1 MSESMGGEGQRSL
14 AVTIP
19 VREGIA
25 GDFEAWLAQN
35 LLPPD
40 ASAPPEGIAP
50 FPPAELMHNTTGL
63 TEPRDFASHGVHFMR
78 ALNALS
84 PTALPNF
91 RSVLDFGVGVGRVAR
106 LFHGFRGRYVGMD
119 VDDRHIAWVDSNL
132 THVQAVKTRP
142 RRRLPAIDR
151 SFDAVI
157 SISVFSHLSEA
168 DHLFYLDELARVA
181 APGAVLFL
189 SVHGEQALRRAQ
201 AEERVFAMLDIPADA
216 LDAAAETLHG
226 GRGYAFIRQ
235 NGHLT
240 SAAYDYGITFVS
252 QDYVHSEWGR
262 RFEVAAIGAGALH
275 DFQDVVVLRAR

>member
-1 MSESMGGEGQRSL
+1 MGGEGQRSL

-19 VREGIA
+19 ANEGIA

-35 LLPPD
+35 LLPPG
-40 ASAPPEGIAP
+40 ATAAPEGIAP
-50 FPPAELMHNTTGL
+50 FPPADLMHNTTGL

-84 PTALPNF
+84 PTALPDF
-91 RSVLDFGVGVGRVAR
+91 RSVLDFGIGVGRVAR

-119 VDDRHIAWVDSNL
+119 VDDRHIAWVDGNL
-132 THVQAVKTRP
+132 AHVEAVKTRP
-142 RRRLPAIDR
+142 RRRLPARDR
-151 SFDAVI
+151 NFDAVI
-157 SISVFSHLSEA
+157 CVSVFSHLSEA

-189 SVHGEQALRRAQ
+189 SVHGERALQRAR

-216 LDAAAETLHG
+216 LDGVEETLHG

-240 SAAYDYGITFVS
+240 SAAYDYGITFIS
-252 QDYVHSEWGR
+252 QDYVHSEWAK
-262 RFEVAAIGAGALH
+262 RFEVATIGAGALH

>member
-1 MSESMGGEGQRSL
+1 MP
-14 AVTIP
+14 IP
-19 VREGIA
+19 GSEGIA

-40 ASAPPEGIAP
+40 ANAPPEGIAP
-50 FPPAELMHNTTGL
+50 FPPADLMHNTTGL
-63 TEPRDFASHGVHFMR
+63 TAPRDFASHGVAFMR
-78 ALNALS
+78 ALNGLS
-84 PTALPNF
+84 PIALRHF
-91 RSVLDFGVGVGRVAR
+91 RAVLDFGVGVGRVAR
-106 LFHGFRGRYVGMD
+106 LFHGFQGRYVGMD
-119 VDDRHIAWVDSNL
+119 VDDRHIAWVDRNL
-132 THVQAVKTRP
+132 AHVEAVRTKP
-142 RRRLPAIDR
+142 RRRLPAPDR

-189 SVHGEQALRRAQ
+189 SVHGERALHRARE
-201 AEERVFAMLDIPADA
+201 EERIFAMLDIPADA
-216 LDAAAETLHG
+216 LQAAADSVDG

-252 QDYVHSEWGR
+252 HDYVRTEWGK

>member
-1 MSESMGGEGQRSL
+1 MSKSMGGEGQRSL
-14 AVTIP
+14 AVP
-19 VREGIA
+19 VPGREGIA
-25 GDFEAWLAQN
+25 GDFDAWLAKN

-50 FPPAELMHNTTGL
+50 FPPADLMHNTTGL

-78 ALNALS
+78 ALSKLS
-84 PTALPNF
+84 PTALCDF

-106 LFHGFRGRYVGMD
+106 LFHGFQGRYVGMD
-119 VDDRHIAWVDSNL
+119 VDERHIAWVDRSL
-132 THVQAVKTRP
+132 THVEGVRTWP
-142 RRRLPAIDR
+142 RHRLPAPDR

-168 DHLFYLDELARVA
+168 DHLFYLDELARVTV
-181 APGAVLFL
+181 PGAVLFL
-189 SVHGEQALRRAQ
+189 SVHGERALRRARE
-201 AEERVFAMLDIPADA
+201 EERIFAMLDIPADA
-216 LDAAAETLHG
+216 LDAAAGSLHG

-252 QDYVHSEWGR
+252 QDYVRSEWAK

-275 DFQDVVVLRAR
+275 DFQDVVILRAR